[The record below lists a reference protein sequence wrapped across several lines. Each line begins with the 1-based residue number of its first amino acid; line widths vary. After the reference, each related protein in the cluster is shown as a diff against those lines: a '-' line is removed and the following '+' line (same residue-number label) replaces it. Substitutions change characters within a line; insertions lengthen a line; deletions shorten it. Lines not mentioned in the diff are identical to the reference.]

1 MPGMISSDGTVPS
14 DGAVPP
20 DGVVPAAAP
29 VSAVPARGIPAA
41 GVSALLERAGSPGR
55 LGPAER
61 AEALRRLGAETFD
74 VLVIGGGVTGAGTAL
89 DAAARGLSVALVEA
103 RDLAAGT
110 SSRSSKLI
118 HGGLRYLEQL
128 NGALVR
134 EALRE
139 RTLLLETL
147 APHLVRPVQF
157 LLPLTHHGWE
167 RAYIGSGVLLY
178 DTLGQ
183 GLSRISPA
191 PGTGRPARQGPPVG
205 QGPLSGGLPMHRHLT
220 RKAAL
225 REFPSLRPD
234 ALVGAIQYWDGQV
247 DDARHTMF
255 VARTA
260 ARYGAAVATSARV
273 VGLPREDDRVTGA
286 LVRDL
291 ESGEEIRVRA
301 RQTIVAAGV
310 WTDDVHAL
318 LNING
323 KNGRDINGKNGRDI
337 NGKNGRDAA
346 EKSGKGPVSVRASK
360 GVHLVVPRD
369 RLRGATGLILRTER
383 SVLFVIPWGGH
394 WIIGTTDTDW
404 ELDLAHPAAT
414 RSDIDYLLEQVNRVL
429 STPLTLDDIVGVYA
443 GLRPLLSGESADTA
457 QLSREHAVVAAAPGL
472 TMVAGGKYTTYRVM
486 AADAVDAAADG
497 LTRTVPPSCSDKTPL
512 LGADGY
518 QALWNARER
527 LAEHAG
533 LHVARV
539 EHLLRRYGTLTE
551 ELLDLVIAEP
561 SLGTPLP
568 GAEAYLA
575 AEALYAASHE
585 GALRLED
592 VLTRRTRISFEA
604 PDRGLAAARPVAE
617 LIAPV
622 LGWDTDR
629 VRAEVELYEAR
640 VAAERASQEAP
651 DDASADAARR
661 AAPDARRLPSV
672 RATARPRP
680 PVPTEVELDEEA
692 PVTAV
697 TVAAAATSAAAT
709 AAASL
714 RAARRAVV
722 SSISRASG
730 TAGQPPPHPDGH
742 SPDTMTDLAS

>member
-1 MPGMISSDGTVPS
+1 MPGMVPSDSTVPS

-20 DGVVPAAAP
+20 DGVAPAAAAP
-29 VSAVPARGIPAA
+29 ASAVPARGVPAA
-41 GVSALLERAGSPGR
+41 GVAAPLERAASPGR

-191 PGTGRPARQGPPVG
+191 PGTVRPARQGPPVG

-220 RKAAL
+220 RKATL

-310 WTDDVHAL
+310 WTDDVYAL

-323 KNGRDINGKNGRDI
+323 KNGQDI
-337 NGKNGRDAA
+337 NGKNGRDAG

-414 RSDIDYLLEQVNRVL
+414 RSDIDYLLDQVNRVL
-429 STPLTLDDIVGVYA
+429 STPLTRDDIVGVYA

-486 AADAVDAAADG
+486 AADAVDAAAAG
-497 LTRTVPPSCSDKTPL
+497 LTRTVPPSCTDKTPL
-512 LGADGY
+512 LGTDGY

-568 GAEAYLA
+568 GADAYLA

-604 PDRGLAAARPVAE
+604 SDRGLAAARPVAE

-629 VRAEVELYEAR
+629 VRSEVELYEAR
-640 VAAERASQEAP
+640 VAAERASQEEA
-651 DDASADAARR
+651 DDESADAARR

-680 PVPTEVELDEEA
+680 PVSAQVELDEEA
-692 PVTAV
+692 PVTGV
-697 TVAAAATSAAAT
+697 TVAAAAAT

-730 TAGQPPPHPDGH
+730 NTGAGQAPPDPDGR

>member
-1 MPGMISSDGTVPS
+1 MPGTAPSDGTDPTAGMAPTAGIAPTAGMAPTAGTAPA
-14 DGAVPP
+14 DATA
-20 DGVVPAAAP
+20 GVTTL
-29 VSAVPARGIPAA
+29 SARG
-41 GVSALLERAGSPGR
+41 GSLGR
-55 LGPAER
+55 LGPGQR
-61 AEALRRLGAETFD
+61 AEALRRLATETFD

-147 APHLVRPVQF
+147 APHLVRPVPF

-183 GLSRISPA
+183 GLARISPA
-191 PGTGRPARQGPPVG
+191 PGTQHAA
-205 QGPLSGGLPMHRHLT
+205 GLPLHRHLT

-225 REFPSLRPD
+225 REFPGLRSD

-260 ARYGAAVATSARV
+260 ARYGAAVVTSAPV
-273 VGLPREDDRVTGA
+273 VGLLREQDRVTGA
-286 LVRDL
+286 VVRDL
-291 ESGEEIRVRA
+291 ESPGGAEIRVRA
-301 RQTIVAAGV
+301 RQTIGAAGV
-310 WTDDVHAL
+310 WTDDLHAL
-318 LNING
+318 LG
-323 KNGRDINGKNGRDI
+323 GRGSRG
-337 NGKNGRDAA
+337 
-346 EKSGKGPVSVRASK
+346 SVSVRASK

-369 RLRGATGLILRTER
+369 RLQGTTGLILRTER
-383 SVLFVIPWGGH
+383 SVLFVIPWGSH

-414 RSDIDYLLEQVNRVL
+414 RADIDYLLDQLNRVL
-429 STPLTLDDIVGVYA
+429 RSPLSRDDIVGVYA
-443 GLRPLLSGESADTA
+443 GLRPLLAGESEDTA

-472 TMVAGGKYTTYRVM
+472 TTVAGGKYTTYRVM
-486 AADAVDAAADG
+486 AADAVDAAVTG
-497 LTRTVPPSCSDKTPL
+497 LTRVVPPSCTEKTPL

-527 LAEHAG
+527 LADRAG
-533 LHVARV
+533 LHVARI
-539 EHLLRRYGTLTE
+539 EHLLHRYGTLTE
-551 ELLDLVIAEP
+551 ELVDLVATDP
-561 SLGTPLP
+561 RLGVALP

-575 AEALYAASHE
+575 VEAVYAATHE

-604 PDRGLAAARPVAE
+604 PDRGLAAARPVAA
-617 LIAPV
+617 LIAQV
-622 LGWDTDR
+622 LGWDEAR
-629 VRAEVELYEAR
+629 IEAEVALYEAR
-640 VAAERASQEAP
+640 VAAERASQDAAE
-651 DDASADAARR
+651 DASADVARR
-661 AAPDARRLPSV
+661 AAPDARGLASV
-672 RATARPRP
+672 RATARPQP
-680 PVPTEVELDEEA
+680 ATPVPADVDLDDAA
-692 PVTAV
+692 PVTGP
-697 TVAAAATSAAAT
+697 TVASAATSAAAT

-722 SSISRASG
+722 SSITRSSAGGGGAPSDPGPG
-730 TAGQPPPHPDGH
+730 TG
-742 SPDTMTDLAS
+742 PDTGPGSMTGLAS